1 MVPLESLIKCL
12 TILCCSRCIA
22 VHLKVGTCARG
33 LCILS
38 AFRSVSVE
46 ICCNWSWVWFLLI
59 IDFGTLRTHHFK
71 NTGHY
76 IGNCHWPVFS
86 LGGSHHMYK
95 VTNLCK
101 FELNRS
107 SKLLDN
113 NVRKKTP
120 LSHEVVCFQMLDLET
135 SNSKLEVSKSN
146 SWKNTSFSKTTLL
159 QREPFLT
166 MCFTINSSP
175 LLASK
180 VLC

>member
-1 MVPLESLIKCL
+1 MVPLKSLIKCL

-101 FELNRS
+101 FKLNRS
-107 SKLLDN
+107 SELRDNYERTKYPCPTKLCAFRCLISRPKILN
-113 NVRKKTP
+113 
-120 LSHEVVCFQMLDLET
+120 LSVEIKFVEKYFFLENYVT
-135 SNSKLEVSKSN
+135 LEGAVSHS
-146 SWKNTSFSKTTLL
+146 SRL
-159 QREPFLT
+159 PVT
-166 MCFTINSSP
+166 M
-175 LLASK
+175 
-180 VLC
+180 